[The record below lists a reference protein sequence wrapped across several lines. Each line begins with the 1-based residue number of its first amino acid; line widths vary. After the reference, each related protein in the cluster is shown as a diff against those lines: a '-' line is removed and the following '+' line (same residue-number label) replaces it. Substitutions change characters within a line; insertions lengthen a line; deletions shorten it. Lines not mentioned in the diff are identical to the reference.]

1 LKKHVPAYMTALI
14 EDMARTPIEQVA
26 SFMQHAG
33 K

>member
-1 LKKHVPAYMTALI
+1 MTALI